1 MAGSRQGSD
10 AHGGGTGFEEHT
22 AVRHTV
28 ADERVI
34 AYPPQSPY
42 RGEAMTARKVIS
54 GASIVALLTVG
65 LVTVVLDDSDPAQ
78 AASSCAAP
86 AGVAAGPAPAGGVA
100 GFDAE
105 QMKNAQAIMNAAKSL
120 KLPIAAQLI
129 GVQAAIGEST
139 LRVIDFGDGAG
150 PDSRGLFQ
158 QRANGAWGSYEDRM
172 DPHISSTN
180 FFKALQR
187 AEGWETLEPTIAIHR
202 VQRNADPNH
211 YTQFRAKA
219 TEIVK
224 ALGGEAAA
232 LVDPSGV
239 CPAEGN
245 QVVGDLAGKWV
256 KALPDAAMTSGYG
269 PRPAPPGTAGGVLAN
284 FHYGID
290 FSSTG
295 QAGTIV
301 AITDLKIVKI
311 RNLEG
316 MFGTGV
322 TGQTLDGKLTIG
334 MYHMEAGS
342 LKVKEGDTVAAGTP
356 LGTEGATGNVSGRHL
371 HMEFYAGA
379 LSNPMIP
386 INATID
392 PTPILKEKGIL

>member
-1 MAGSRQGSD
+1 MDGRFLGAFAFAGFVVVPALRVVATVVSAAVLSL
-10 AHGGGTGFEEHT
+10 GF
-22 AVRHTV
+22 VV
-28 ADERVI
+28 
-34 AYPPQSPY
+34 
-42 RGEAMTARKVIS
+42 
-54 GASIVALLTVG
+54 
-65 LVTVVLDDSDPAQ
+65 VVLDDGGTPAQ
-78 AASSCAAP
+78 AAASCAAP
-86 AGVAAGPAPAGGVA
+86 GTSAVSTDQPVPGSSVA
-100 GFDAE
+100 GFDAA
-105 QMKNAQAIMNAAKSL
+105 QMKNAAAIMKAASDL
-120 KLPIAAQLI
+120 GLPVAAQLI

-139 LRVIDFGDGAG
+139 LRVIDFGDSAG

-158 QRANGAWGSYEDRM
+158 QRDSWGPYADRM
-172 DPHISSTN
+172 DPAKSSAL

-187 AEGWETLEPTIAIHR
+187 VEGWESLEPTIALNR
-202 VQRNADPNH
+202 TQRNADPNH

-232 LVDPSGV
+232 MVDPSGV
-239 CPAEGN
+239 CPGEGN
-245 QVVGDLAGKWV
+245 QIVGDLAGKWV
-256 KALPDAAMTSGYG
+256 KALPDAVMTSGYG

-290 FSSTG
+290 FSTPG
-295 QAGTIV
+295 QAGTIL
-301 AITDLKIVKI
+301 AITDMKIVKI

-379 LSNPMIP
+379 LPNPMIP

>member
-1 MAGSRQGSD
+1 MDGRFLGAFAFAGFVVVPALRVVATVVSAAVLSL
-10 AHGGGTGFEEHT
+10 GF
-22 AVRHTV
+22 VV
-28 ADERVI
+28 
-34 AYPPQSPY
+34 
-42 RGEAMTARKVIS
+42 
-54 GASIVALLTVG
+54 
-65 LVTVVLDDSDPAQ
+65 VVLDDGGTPAQ
-78 AASSCAAP
+78 AAASCAAP
-86 AGVAAGPAPAGGVA
+86 GTSAVSTVQPVPGSSVA
-100 GFDAE
+100 GFDAA
-105 QMKNAQAIMNAAKSL
+105 QMKNAAAIMKAASDL
-120 KLPIAAQLI
+120 GLPVAAQLI

-139 LRVIDFGDGAG
+139 LRVIDFGDSAG

-158 QRANGAWGSYEDRM
+158 QRDSWGPYADRM
-172 DPHISSTN
+172 DPAKSSAL

-187 AEGWETLEPTIAIHR
+187 VEGWESLEPTIAINR
-202 VQRNADPNH
+202 TQRNADPNH

-232 LVDPSGV
+232 MVDPSGV
-239 CPAEGN
+239 CPGEGN
-245 QVVGDLAGKWV
+245 QIVGDLAGKWV
-256 KALPDAAMTSGYG
+256 KALPDAVMTSGYG

-290 FSSTG
+290 FSTPG
-295 QAGTIV
+295 QAGTIL
-301 AITDLKIVKI
+301 AITDMKIVKI

-379 LSNPMIP
+379 LPNPMIP